1 MLARAKSF
9 QATSSSGSWKASLPL
24 ARGGNRSEKTDSPP
38 PRGMK
43 PAWRRESSDDD
54 GKREADLLR
63 IKEEIVKEVREE
75 VIFTFTFTN
84 FFLKMYNYE
93 ICSFGIVDIY

>member
-24 ARGGNRSEKTDSPP
+24 ARGSWRSEKTDSPP

-75 VIFTFTFTN
+75 VIFTFTFTKKKIEN
-84 FFLKMYNYE
+84 VLL
-93 ICSFGIVDIY
+93 

>member
-1 MLARAKSF
+1 MVLARAKSF

-75 VIFTFTFTN
+75 VIFTFTFKN
-84 FFLKMYNYE
+84 KIFEN
-93 ICSFGIVDIY
+93 V

>member
-1 MLARAKSF
+1 MVLARAKSF

-24 ARGGNRSEKTDSPP
+24 ARGGNSWRSEKTDSPP

-75 VIFTFTFTN
+75 VIFTFTFTKKKIEN
-84 FFLKMYNYE
+84 VLL
-93 ICSFGIVDIY
+93 

>member
-1 MLARAKSF
+1 MVGGGRVVLARAKSF

-75 VIFTFTFTN
+75 VIFTFTFKN
-84 FFLKMYNYE
+84 KIFENVKL
-93 ICSFGIVDIY
+93 

>member
-75 VIFTFTFTN
+75 VIFTFTFKN
-84 FFLKMYNYE
+84 KIFEK
-93 ICSFGIVDIY
+93 V